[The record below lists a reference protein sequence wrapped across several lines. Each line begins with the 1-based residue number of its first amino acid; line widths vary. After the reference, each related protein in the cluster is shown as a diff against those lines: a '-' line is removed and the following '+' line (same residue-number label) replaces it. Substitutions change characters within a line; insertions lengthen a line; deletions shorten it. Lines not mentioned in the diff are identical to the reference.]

1 MTPMTGAV
9 SNAHE
14 NEFIFVSRF
23 LKSFIAP
30 RIPIYRIVRV
40 LKQVGTFGV
49 YKSVGL
55 FIHFDKITSNKD
67 ELSLSNY
74 YFRSNI

>member
-14 NEFIFVSRF
+14 NKFIFVSRF
-23 LKSFIAP
+23 LKSIFTP
-30 RIPIYRIVRV
+30 SVPVNWIVCV
-40 LKQVGTFGV
+40 LKQVGAFGV

-74 YFRSNI
+74 YFCSNI